1 MRSANIDDVW
11 PREEDVDREEEVV
24 VAEASHT
31 SAPVSARV
39 QIVDPAERAVDAAT
53 IDMIVMERVST
64 LMIFMLGCVTALMI
78 QIDRLRREVRL
89 LRVGAPR
96 PL

>member
-11 PREEDVDREEEVV
+11 PQEDDGEEMVV
-24 VAEASHT
+24 EAPHT
-31 SAPVSARV
+31 SAAVSARV
-39 QIVDPAERAVDAAT
+39 QVVEPAERSIDAAT

-64 LMIFMLGCVTALMI
+64 LMILMLGCVTALMI
-78 QIDRLRREVRL
+78 QIDRLRRELRL
-89 LRVGAPR
+89 LRVGTLR

>member
-11 PREEDVDREEEVV
+11 PQEDDGEDVA
-24 VAEASHT
+24 AEAPDT
-31 SAPVSARV
+31 SGAVSARV
-39 QIVDPAERAVDAAT
+39 QVVEPVERSIDAAT

-64 LMIFMLGCVTALMI
+64 LMILMLGCVTALMI
-78 QIDRLRREVRL
+78 QIDRLRRELRL
-89 LRVGAPR
+89 LRVGTPR

>member
-11 PREEDVDREEEVV
+11 PQEDGEEEVV
-24 VAEASHT
+24 VEAPLT
-31 SAPVSARV
+31 STGVSARV
-39 QIVDPAERAVDAAT
+39 QVIEPVERSIDAAT

-64 LMIFMLGCVTALMI
+64 LMILILGCVTALMI
-78 QIDRLRREVRL
+78 QIDRLRRELRL

>member
-1 MRSANIDDVW
+1 MVVEA
-11 PREEDVDREEEVV
+11 PRTGTE
-24 VAEASHT
+24 
-31 SAPVSARV
+31 VSARV
-39 QIVDPAERAVDAAT
+39 QVIEPVERSIDAAT

-64 LMIFMLGCVTALMI
+64 LMILMLGCVTALMI
-78 QIDRLRREVRL
+78 QIDRLRRELRL

>member
-11 PREEDVDREEEVV
+11 PKEDADEDSIV
-24 VAEASHT
+24 EAPLT
-31 SAPVSARV
+31 GTAVSARV
-39 QIVDPAERAVDAAT
+39 QVVEPMERSIDAAT

-78 QIDRLRREVRL
+78 QIDRLRRELRL